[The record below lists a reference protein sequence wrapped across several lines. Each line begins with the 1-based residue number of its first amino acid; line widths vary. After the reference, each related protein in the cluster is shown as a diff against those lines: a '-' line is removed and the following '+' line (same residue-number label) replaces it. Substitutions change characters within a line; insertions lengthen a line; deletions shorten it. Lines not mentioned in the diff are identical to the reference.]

1 MSSPQPVLRMDPS
14 DVMLAAARRWLEPVR
29 AALGPE
35 FVAAYLTG
43 SVLVQGFDERHS
55 GVNVLIVARTLDLD
69 VLDAISQRL
78 PEPKKPP
85 RFDPLFLTLRQVE
98 KSLDVF
104 PIEWVDIQERHML
117 LEGNDVLGGLD
128 VPRANLRLQLE
139 HDLRR
144 TMIGLRQSYLAHAK
158 HPDRLEDTLR
168 RAASGFATLC
178 RTLLRLQGE
187 SPPAD
192 TPRVIE
198 RVADVYGLQAE
209 GLLAAHLVRYAEHHY
224 RGAEVLAHYRKFLVE
239 VDRLVNAIDQMRVP

>member
-1 MSSPQPVLRMDPS
+1 MSSRPVLRMDPP
-14 DVMLAAARRWLEPVR
+14 DAVLASARRWLEPVR
-29 AALGPE
+29 NALGPE

-43 SVLVQGFDERHS
+43 SVLVQGFDPQRS

-69 VLDAISQRL
+69 VLDTLGPRL

-85 RFDPLFLTLRQVE
+85 RFDPLFLTERQVE

-117 LEGNDVLGGLD
+117 LEGKDVLGD
-128 VPRANLRLQLE
+128 IQVPRDNLRLQLE

-144 TMIGLRQSYLAHAK
+144 TLIGLRQSYLAHAR
-158 HPDRLEDTLR
+158 HPDRLEEGLR
-168 RAASGFATLC
+168 RGASGFATIC

-198 RVADVYGLQAE
+198 RVADVFELDAE
-209 GLLAAHLVRYAEHHY
+209 GLLAAHIVRYGEHHF
-224 RGAEVLAHYRKFLVE
+224 RGAEVLAHYRKFMVE